1 MFSKSAQPLEGS
13 RSETAFGLLAQRLR
27 SAEPSRCSADSI
39 WRAVDPRGSDSRSV
53 FDTMIRQAGCH
64 FIWMSGS
71 ISRRGYGRTLAK
83 AVERALGRVLKA
95 TPRQTNAAEFD
106 SVRVVKYLG
115 FHVAN
120 VTVHRRRIQQHSQLE
135 AGEKAH
141 SEALHAT

>member
-1 MFSKSAQPLEGS
+1 MKLHSVFLRKDCVLPNPLDVL
-13 RSETAFGLLAQRLR
+13 RTPFGEQWTHVEAIP
-27 SAEPSRCSADSI
+27 A
-39 WRAVDPRGSDSRSV
+39 SV